1 MFKMFAFSVDTD
13 WQWTLPL
20 ISSVIHRLEFY
31 LLLLLSFQ
39 TEVYFIDHSVH
50 TVLAWLVYAVYCV
63 RIQQQHCLL

>member
-39 TEVYFIDHSVH
+39 TEVYCHFYRPQC
-50 TVLAWLVYAVYCV
+50 TYGLGLACICSV